1 MHEQQ
6 SKDEVLILKTYDRG
20 GALQRHPVHFM
31 RHGDGYVVAAFSEPR
46 VKPDWY
52 LNLKGESIVEIEIDG
67 TDRFAS
73 ATTPVGR
80 QRLAI
85 WPLVEALTRSV
96 TRRTPRNITGVLLTP
111 ME

>member
-1 MHEQQ
+1 MSE
-6 SKDEVLILKTYDRG
+6 SSEDILILKTFDRQG
-20 GALQRHPVHFM
+20 RLKKNAVRFRRFGE
-31 RHGDGYVVAAFSEPR
+31 GYVVAAINEKR

-52 LNLKGESIVEIEIDG
+52 LNLKNESMVEIEVEG

-80 QRLAI
+80 NRLDI
-85 WPLVEALTRSV
+85 WPLVEELAANITR
-96 TRRTPRNITGVLLTP
+96 TKPRNITGVLLTP